1 MPYSGQP
8 FMRLSAITA
17 QATRAIAFALPVV
30 LAACATKPVT
40 APAPAPAPVVAAAPA
55 PVAAPAPAPAP
66 QAAPL
71 ASYLDPNS
79 PISQQ
84 RSVYFDFDKSE
95 FKPEAKAVIE
105 LQGNYLAQHPDIHVQ
120 VAGNTDDRGGSEY
133 NLALGQRR
141 AQAVKG
147 ALQVLGV
154 KDGQVE
160 AVSYGKEKPVAKGE
174 NEAAWAQNR
183 RADVVYPT
191 H

>member
-1 MPYSGQP
+1 MQVASILFRISPV
-8 FMRLSAITA
+8 AA
-17 QATRAIAFALPVV
+17 ALA
-30 LAACATKPVT
+30 LAACASTPV
-40 APAPAPAPVVAAAPA
+40 APSAPAPVVTAVPVPVAAAPAAPA
-55 PVAAPAPAPAP
+55 PVTTSSAAT
-66 QAAPL
+66 PL
-71 ASYLDPNS
+71 AAYLDPNS